1 MFQNRICAF
10 EIVSTVFACACHRP
24 SLTLALSCLVW
35 PLLLWFSVRTR
46 WSCNLGVRGST
57 GQRWAAAWTQAQT
70 PRDLSLLCPLCTAP
84 SLIHLHLLRL
94 LPFFFSILFHLPL
107 LFGLPLPW
115 GSRKK
120 RGGADFIREQLY
132 LPSPPT
138 LSSRR
143 AKQRNLHLGSSCAEK
158 CEGVHFSE
166 AF

>member
-10 EIVSTVFACACHRP
+10 EIISTVFACACGRP
-24 SLTLALSCLVW
+24 LLTLALSCLVW
-35 PLLLWFSVRTR
+35 PPLLWLSVRTR
-46 WSCNLGVRGST
+46 WGCIPGVRGST
-57 GQRWAAAWTQAQT
+57 GRRWAAVWKQAQT
-70 PRDLSLLCPLCTAP
+70 SRDLSPLCPLCTAP

-94 LPFFFSILFHLPL
+94 LPFFLSILRLPL

-120 RGGADFIREQLY
+120 RGGVDFIREQLY

-138 LSSRR
+138 SSSRR